1 MPAVLDQQVSEF
13 GFEVHPRIFFE
24 QFLDQLRWHLIK
36 A

>member
-1 MPAVLDQQVSEF
+1 MPAVLDQQVSDSDLKF
-13 GFEVHPRIFFE
+13 IRDIFE

>member
-13 GFEVHPRIFFE
+13 DLKFIRGYFSSNSSTNA
-24 QFLDQLRWHLIK
+24 LALIK